1 MSTQIRTFSDK
12 NLRIRIYYS
21 YAYPV
26 PATGDFLVLSAC
38 GSFFILSCRCVQL
51 NWAGIESGPFLAVST
66 NRNSRIESEENKI
79 LFEMN
84 SDVWMLKPRLPYF
97 SVCCMETKHMAWEA
111 PIATEM
117 TRKGPKPSSS
127 SLRKFTLT
135 GSGWTSGRPGTPSWQ
150 SLAFPH
156 MYKSPFSAQTI
167 KNKNISSCRL
177 FTERKFDYLHLVN
190 RRHDV
195 ESQ

>member
-1 MSTQIRTFSDK
+1 MPTRCQPQDLSWFYQRV
-12 NLRIRIYYS
+12 
-21 YAYPV
+21 AV
-26 PATGDFLVLSAC
+26 FL
-38 GSFFILSCRCVQL
+38 F
-51 NWAGIESGPFLAVST
+51 FLADVFNLTEKESNQGLSWQFPPT
-66 NRNSRIESEENKI
+66 GTAGSNQKRTRSSSKWTPMYECRNISAFTKE
-79 LFEMN
+79 
-84 SDVWMLKPRLPYF
+84 KPRLPYF

-117 TRKGPKPSSS
+117 TREGPKALSS